1 MEFPNRKQRRMWEK
15 QAGML
20 DKKRKASLKEQLEI
34 SKRAT
39 EVGKQ
44 IHLANIERDMKK
56 LDDAKRAALDQQIA
70 LKMEEGMTL
79 EQATEAINKEGES
92 NA

>member
-1 MEFPNRKQRRMWEK
+1 MWEK

-44 IHLANIERDMKK
+44 IHLANVERDMKK
-56 LDDAKRAALDQQIA
+56 LDETKQAVLNQQIA
-70 LKMEEGMTL
+70 TKMEEGMTL
-79 EQATEAINKEGES
+79 EQATEAINKESENG
-92 NA
+92 

>member
-1 MEFPNRKQRRMWEK
+1 MELPNRKQRRMWEK

-44 IHLANIERDMKK
+44 IHLANVERDMKK
-56 LDDAKRAALDQQIA
+56 LDETKQAVLNQQIA
-70 LKMEEGMTL
+70 TKMEEGMTL
-79 EQATEAINKEGES
+79 EQATEAINKESENG
-92 NA
+92 